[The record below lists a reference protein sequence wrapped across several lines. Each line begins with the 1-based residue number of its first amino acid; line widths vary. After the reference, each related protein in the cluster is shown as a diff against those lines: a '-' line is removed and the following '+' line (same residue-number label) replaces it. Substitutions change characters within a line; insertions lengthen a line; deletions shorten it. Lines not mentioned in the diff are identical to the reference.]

1 MNEKQLTTLLQR
13 VRDSEQS
20 IDDAVKQLRDFPMIE
35 LEEASLDTHRYLR
48 RGFPEVV
55 LAEGK
60 TTKQVVSI
68 VGRLLDSIQNV
79 LITRVTPEI
88 ADALLAA
95 HPNQKGSYEA
105 SAKAVVFRPQ
115 PVEHTG
121 RGSIFVVTAGTAD
134 IGVAEEA
141 RLTAELMGNTVE
153 RVFDVGV
160 AGIHRLLRHRDQLLS
175 AEVIIVVAG
184 MEGALPS
191 VISGLVDRPV
201 IAVPTSTG
209 YGAALDGLT
218 AMLSMLTACAAGI
231 TVVNIDNGFGA
242 GYAAALI
249 NRRRKDI
256 G

>member
-1 MNEKQLTTLLQR
+1 MNEKQLAALLQR
-13 VRDSEQS
+13 VRDKEQS
-20 IDDAVKQLRDFPMIE
+20 IDNAVKELRDFPMVE
-35 LEEASLDTHRYLR
+35 LEEASLDTHRHLR

-60 TTKQVVSI
+60 TTEQVVTI
-68 VGRLLDSIQNV
+68 VGRLLDGAHNV
-79 LITRVTPEI
+79 LATRVAPDV
-88 ADALLAA
+88 ADELLAA
-95 HPNQKGSYEA
+95 YPGRGGAYEA
-105 SAKAVVFRPQ
+105 SAKVVVFQPQ
-115 PVEHTG
+115 PVEQSG
-121 RGSIFVVTAGTAD
+121 RGSIMVVTAGTAD

-153 RVFDVGV
+153 RIFDVGV
-160 AGIHRLLRHRDQLLS
+160 AGIHRLLRHRDRLLS

-209 YGAALDGLT
+209 YGAAFDGLT

-242 GYAAALI
+242 GYAAALM
-249 NRRRKDI
+249 NRRRKDTQ
-256 G
+256 